1 MKYAYNLLLALAST
15 SPMMFVYVI
24 NNNHKFA
31 LLQNFSIWI
40 TLFVV
45 FVLIVAINAICIM
58 LWHYLSRDSI
68 EGKLTDVDLVNGF
81 FLPNYLAYFFVAASI
96 TNITAFGI
104 VYCITTF
111 FVALSQTMYFNPF
124 LLILGYNF
132 YRATDEYGTR
142 LFIITKREI
151 REIKADAFY
160 NLRRI
165 NDVTYIDTNKERD

>member
-1 MKYAYNLLLALAST
+1 MKHAYNLLLALGST
-15 SPMMFVYVI
+15 SPMMFVYVV

-31 LLQNFSIWI
+31 VLRNFSIWI
-40 TLFVV
+40 TLLVV

-58 LWHYLSRDSI
+58 LWRCLSKDSV
-68 EGKLTDVDLVNGF
+68 EGELTDVELVNGS

-96 TNITAFGI
+96 TNPTAFWV
-104 VYCITTF
+104 VYCMTTF

-124 LLILGYNF
+124 LLILRYNF

-142 LFIITKREI
+142 LFIISKREI

-160 NLRRI
+160 DLRRI
-165 NDVTYIDTNKERD
+165 NDVTYIDTDKERD